1 MAEKLPDRLRISNLD
16 GAGMPALASPAPL
29 LARAP
34 PRARR
39 HARLA
44 RCTAS
49 GESSSASVRVFK
61 GGSAEVLFGAK
72 QNLLGCIE
80 RGDDDG
86 VELALKELAGLNPTP
101 APARSE
107 KLLGSWQLAWS
118 RQASSSNP
126 FQRAFAKWSTKNLQ
140 ILTAD
145 GLENYIELGPMTVS
159 ARAPIRA
166 VSDERTEVSISTI
179 DIALFGNVLKTM
191 EMTPKPGRGAGWVEQ
206 TFLDDEM
213 RISVGNKGSV
223 FVHVREG
230 ERDGD
235 GDGDGDGAAESTSG
249 GESTA
254 LARR

>member
-1 MAEKLPDRLRISNLD
+1 M
-16 GAGMPALASPAPL
+16 
-29 LARAP
+29 
-34 PRARR
+34 
-39 HARLA
+39 
-44 RCTAS
+44 
-49 GESSSASVRVFK
+49 
-61 GGSAEVLFGAK
+61 
-72 QNLLGCIE
+72 GCIE

-86 VELALKELAGLNPTP
+86 VEDAVKELAGLNPTP

-140 ILTAD
+140 ILSAN

-159 ARAPIRA
+159 ARAPIEA

-179 DIALFGNVLKTM
+179 DIALFGNTVKTM
-191 EMTPKPGRGAGWVEQ
+191 EMTSKPGRGAGWVEQ

-230 ERDGD
+230 SGD
-235 GDGDGDGAAESTSG
+235 GDGGADSSSRQT
-249 GESTA
+249 TA
-254 LARR
+254 LARQ